1 MRPYIDLIDNLRHLG
16 LEKDV
21 ALPSIVVVGDQ
32 SAGKSSTLEAISGI
46 QLPRGSGRCYTCHS
60 RYLVVAKIFK
70 TFLEHR
76 SLLKN
81 IIWLHLEFLSEDPF
95 IIKETVHCT
104 CKQSASPTVGGG
116 LPSEEVITNNSQHF
130 HSIKI
135 S

>member
-1 MRPYIDLIDNLRHLG
+1 M
-16 LEKDV
+16 

-60 RYLVVAKIFK
+60 RHLVVAKIFK

-81 IIWLHLEFLSEDPF
+81 IIRLHLEFLSEDLF
-95 IIKETVHCT
+95 MIKELYTVH
-104 CKQSASPTVGGG
+104 A
-116 LPSEEVITNNSQHF
+116 NSQRLQLGRGVAV
-130 HSIKI
+130 
-135 S
+135 